1 MLAARQ
7 AQRPPARPLFRAAP
21 ECGWGHAS
29 PTADGTRASAD
40 ASRTAGAASG
50 AGGVHKHEHRPGARP
65 LRGPQGADRSFALVA
80 ALAIRPIRRYALGIS
95 ERVLLLAVNVFYLGA
110 ALGLALA

>member
-1 MLAARQ
+1 MRLGPREPHGG
-7 AQRPPARPLFRAAP
+7 R
-21 ECGWGHAS
+21 H
-29 PTADGTRASAD
+29 GTRASAD

-65 LRGPQGADRSFALVA
+65 LRGPQGAGRPFALVA

-95 ERVLLLAVNVFYLGA
+95 ERVFLLAVNVFYLGA